1 MAKSKVAPDAPAPQP
16 ASRSDAP
23 HTIPLEAV
31 RIQWTRARHFWGE
44 SDDVPLEISGAQLG
58 QILAWLS
65 ITRPGYLGKIDDT
78 TGAAHELWP
87 RGEVAAEL
95 EGLSGFVDALTTTE
109 KDTAE
114 IGPALSK
121 LRGQL
126 ADLAGR
132 LWALEEAPDHLKR
145 ATVTIGAPT
154 TEAK

>member
-1 MAKSKVAPDAPAPQP
+1 MSKAKVTPIAPARQAEP
-16 ASRSDAP
+16 R
-23 HTIPLEAV
+23 TIPLEAI
-31 RIQWTRARHFWGE
+31 RIKWTRARHFWGE

-78 TGAAHELWP
+78 TGAAHALWP
-87 RGEVAAEL
+87 RGEIAAEL

-109 KDTAE
+109 KDTTE

-132 LWALEEAPDHLKR
+132 LWALEEAPEHLKR
-145 ATVTIGAPT
+145 ATVTIGAPAAA
-154 TEAK
+154 AK